1 MPVLTES
8 FLEFAKRQDCPYVN
22 MNAGMSMRTSS
33 GGDAAYLFENGAKS
47 NGINHLEPP
56 AHPIDL
62 TKAQLK
68 YTELAL
74 ELEVKQFIAFKRE
87 IQQAALRA
95 KQYENLPS
103 PGPEALEQ
111 LKAGAER
118 IENLSLDIKVL
129 RARLNK
135 LTGFEEQLA
144 QKTKDRNQRM
154 DQADQTIADVNAIQ
168 LPKLPE
174 SDNKTHYEPSD
185 NTFSSGSE

>member
-8 FLEFAKRQDCPYVN
+8 FIEFAKRQDCPYVN
-22 MNAGMSMRTSS
+22 QNAGMSMRTSS

-56 AHPIDL
+56 THPIDL
-62 TKAQLK
+62 TKSQLK

-74 ELEVKQFIAFKRE
+74 DAEVKQFKQFKRE
-87 IQQAALRA
+87 TQQAALRA

-118 IENLSLDIKVL
+118 IENLSLDVKTL

-135 LTGFEEQLA
+135 LTGFEKQLA
-144 QKTKDRNQRM
+144 QKTKDRNQRL
-154 DQADQTIADVNAIQ
+154 DDADQTIADVNAIQ

-174 SDNKTHYEPSD
+174 SDTKTHYEPSVQP
-185 NTFSSGSE
+185 FSGSE